1 MKCSVI
7 FAVLSLTVCSPLL
20 AQQTISYSNA
30 QLTLINNVR
39 VASLDPGVVKELS
52 VKPGDS
58 VSEGAMLLKL
68 NSDRFAAQANAD
80 RLNYEIALQESKSDI
95 DFRFARKSFDL
106 QQKQLQKSQNA
117 VRQYA
122 SSISET
128 EIDRLRLERDQA
140 KLSIEV
146 AEMELCRAT
155 LTARLRGEERKISE
169 IQLQRREIKSPID
182 GIVAEVSVQE
192 GESVTSGTPV
202 VRVIGLDKLRVK
214 AFFSSKYALSV
225 ESGQQ
230 AKFVFLN
237 DDEETNSEAE
247 IVFVSPEV
255 RASEKVFEVWADVD
269 NSSRQLLPGFK
280 GVLEIEVEK

>member
-225 ESGQQ
+225 KSGQQ